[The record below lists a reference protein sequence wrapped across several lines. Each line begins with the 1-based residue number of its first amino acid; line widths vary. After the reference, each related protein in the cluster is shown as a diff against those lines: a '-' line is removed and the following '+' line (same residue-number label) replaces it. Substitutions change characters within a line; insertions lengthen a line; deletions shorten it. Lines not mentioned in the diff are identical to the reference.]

1 MIISDESKLENIKKL
16 EKLENN
22 KNKLIDLNEIKENY
36 IFRLE

>member
-1 MIISDESKLENIKKL
+1 MIISDENKLENIKKL

-36 IFRLE
+36 IFRL